1 MKAPKDNTVFRGT
14 DAVFDRL
21 ITESKH
27 VLFLY
32 TSHVSRYAIQ
42 ASFFSMCNGDEKLL
56 YITEENPD
64 FIRNIFEAFDHELL
78 VIHPES
84 LKSLKITD
92 KLRIIADGVVPH
104 ETLEEFLKGN
114 EISTVLCMYE
124 LAKLEPESLSR
135 LAAGHDRLILNTSD
149 ITVLSSSF
157 FDKFNAADKRVERL
171 VKEYLDIVI
180 LSLVASKPMCG
191 TDILDIVHRNFN
203 VLLSP
208 GTIYPLLHR
217 LKKDGLIECE
227 YSIKKKVYKPARG
240 SEANIQRILE
250 EHSSASEFLNDF
262 LKSRSL
268 GANTA

>member
-1 MKAPKDNTVFRGT
+1 MNKKSPSGI
-14 DAVFDRL
+14 DAVLTGSLALRQ
-21 ITESKH
+21 H

-32 TSHVSRYAIQ
+32 TSHMNKYAVQ
-42 ASFFSMCNGDEKLL
+42 SSFFAMCNGDEKLL
-56 YITEENPD
+56 YITEEKPD
-64 FIRNIFEAFDHELL
+64 FIKNIFEAFDHELL
-78 VIHPES
+78 VVHPEC
-84 LKSLKITD
+84 LKSLEIMD

-104 ETLEEFLKGN
+104 ETLENFLKGN

-149 ITVLSSSF
+149 ITVLSASF

-171 VKEYLDIVI
+171 LKEYLDIVI

-227 YSIKKKVYKPARG
+227 CSIKKKVYKPAKG
-240 SEANIQRILE
+240 SEANIQRILD
-250 EHSSASEFLNDF
+250 EHSFANEFLNDF
-262 LKSRSL
+262 LKSRNPEE
-268 GANTA
+268 NTA